1 MVVYIAS
8 MNMRGKRAAKP
19 VDAKTLNA
27 TSAQRKLSPDRL
39 TFSPM
44 TLREYKGF
52 CNFESY
58 W

>member
-19 VDAKTLNA
+19 VDAKTLNV

-39 TFSPM
+39 AFSPM
-44 TLREYKGF
+44 TLREL
-52 CNFESY
+52 
-58 W
+58 